1 MRAVILTLL
10 ATAFAVWYCVQRSRV
25 TRAREYSNAATERRE
40 DEGGRSRSPAGIRD
54 DQAMMS

>member
-25 TRAREYSNAATERRE
+25 MRAREYSNAAMQRWGE
-40 DEGGRSRSPAGIRD
+40 EGGRSGSPAGVRD
-54 DQAMMS
+54 DQAMLS